1 MQDGIDSLQSA
12 RESSAAGAARGKGGY
27 SLSQKRVSPFKSPE
41 RKVYF
46 ASEQL
51 EELQCLPIALPPD
64 RGVAAFGVARRFGLL
79 LLSAA
84 ALPILWECT
93 VISVYRQ
100 SLQCGERSNAA
111 FRKQSAAEK
120 TSLAPHDSKAR
131 LLLVTS
137 SRGSWRS
144 HVHRTYFAQRV
155 QFFELQTANVRGQG
169 ARPLAFSWG
178 IKRGPFSHVREWPP
192 LTHPCTVQGNKNQRC
207 RAVNLQTIG
216 SSISRVADAFSDQS
230 ARAPARYS

>member
-12 RESSAAGAARGKGGY
+12 RESSAAGAVRGKGGY

-41 RKVYF
+41 RKVYI

-51 EELQCLPIALPPD
+51 EELQCLPIALPS

-93 VISVYRQ
+93 VVSVYRQ

-131 LLLVTS
+131 LQAVTT
-137 SRGSWRS
+137 RRDSWRS
-144 HVHRTYFAQRV
+144 HVHRTYIAQRV
-155 QFFELQTANVRGQG
+155 QFFKLQTANVRGQG

-207 RAVNLQTIG
+207 RAVNPQTIG
-216 SSISRVADAFSDQS
+216 SSISLVAYAFSDQS

>member
-1 MQDGIDSLQSA
+1 MLADCTALIA
-12 RESSAAGAARGKGGY
+12 
-27 SLSQKRVSPFKSPE
+27 
-41 RKVYF
+41 
-46 ASEQL
+46 
-51 EELQCLPIALPPD
+51 ALPRLVLLDDLACSYYPLLRSRWRLCRLTD
-64 RGVAAFGVARRFGLL
+64 AAHPLAG
-79 LLSAA
+79 A

-144 HVHRTYFAQRV
+144 HVHRTYIAQRV
-155 QFFELQTANVRGQG
+155 QLFKLQSANVGVKGQC
-169 ARPLAFSWG
+169 PLRSLG
-178 IKRGPFSHVREWPP
+178 GSKGGHSLTRENGPLFPR
-192 LTHPCTVQGNKNQRC
+192 PCTVQG
-207 RAVNLQTIG
+207 
-216 SSISRVADAFSDQS
+216 
-230 ARAPARYS
+230 

>member
-1 MQDGIDSLQSA
+1 MLADCTALIA
-12 RESSAAGAARGKGGY
+12 
-27 SLSQKRVSPFKSPE
+27 
-41 RKVYF
+41 
-46 ASEQL
+46 
-51 EELQCLPIALPPD
+51 ALPRLVLLDDLACSYYPLLRSRWRLCRLTD
-64 RGVAAFGVARRFGLL
+64 AAHPLAG
-79 LLSAA
+79 A

-93 VISVYRQ
+93 VVSVYRQ

-144 HVHRTYFAQRV
+144 HVHRTYIAQRV

-207 RAVNLQTIG
+207 RAVNPQTIG
-216 SSISRVADAFSDQS
+216 SSISLVAYAFSAQS

>member
-1 MQDGIDSLQSA
+1 MQA
-12 RESSAAGAARGKGGY
+12 SSSKNCNACRLHG
-27 SLSQKRVSPFKSPE
+27 
-41 RKVYF
+41 
-46 ASEQL
+46 
-51 EELQCLPIALPPD
+51 PD

-93 VISVYRQ
+93 VISVYCQ

-207 RAVNLQTIG
+207 RAVNPQTIG
-216 SSISRVADAFSDQS
+216 SSISRVAYAFSDQS

>member
-1 MQDGIDSLQSA
+1 MQA
-12 RESSAAGAARGKGGY
+12 SS
-27 SLSQKRVSPFKSPE
+27 SKSCNAC
-41 RKVYF
+41 R
-46 ASEQL
+46 L
-51 EELQCLPIALPPD
+51 HCPD
-64 RGVAAFGVARRFGLL
+64 RGAAAFGVARRFGLL

-93 VISVYRQ
+93 VISAYRQ

-144 HVHRTYFAQRV
+144 HVHCTYFAQRV

-178 IKRGPFSHVREWPP
+178 FKGDILSRERISPLSRAAPTALPSPRHQCRKSLAPVRTRGGLSLKKKISL
-192 LTHPCTVQGNKNQRC
+192 LTISIIDNILWSKDIEYRYRGVSAWHEKN
-207 RAVNLQTIG
+207 
-216 SSISRVADAFSDQS
+216 S
-230 ARAPARYS
+230 AR

>member
-1 MQDGIDSLQSA
+1 MNPPRERVTLQA
-12 RESSAAGAARGKGGY
+12 SS
-27 SLSQKRVSPFKSPE
+27 SKSCNAC
-41 RKVYF
+41 R
-46 ASEQL
+46 L
-51 EELQCLPIALPPD
+51 HCPD

-79 LLSAA
+79 LLSAVAQPLAALLPYGCGTPLAGA

-93 VISVYRQ
+93 VVSVYRQ
-100 SLQCGERSNAA
+100 SPQCGERSNAA

-144 HVHRTYFAQRV
+144 HVHCTYFAQRV

-207 RAVNLQTIG
+207 RAVNPQTIG
-216 SSISRVADAFSDQS
+216 SSISLVAYAFSDQS